1 MKTKKQKTRMKK
13 KNTKTFKNKGNNRI
27 SKNHN
32 GGTDYNKLSYKNN
45 NLKNQRKKDN
55 KTIKQKPINLKK
67 VNCSPKPKDEINQ
80 FSCYTNKSL
89 YKLRDLWNARHPDVK
104 IKSNSPKEIH
114 HLISEYLKGV
124 CNKESCWI
132 KQKAEFGP
140 IESDMADSFA
150 PESPPEWKK
159 NPNEWLS
166 SVDIINVMKQYEKAY
181 KCFDFIGPSP
191 IDFDTRKLYGECVW
205 DELCNFSLKE
215 QIKNGKTKIGMIFN
229 TDPHN
234 KPGQHW
240 ISMFINIKKKKIFF
254 FDSTGD
260 KPTSEIMALVK
271 RIEEQGLNL
280 NPKLKFKFDSNE
292 GIEHQYGNTECGI
305 YSLFFIVHMLED
317 KMTEHYLKTHILKDE
332 YMNKFR
338 HVYFNDSL

>member
-1 MKTKKQKTRMKK
+1 MKTQRKK
-13 KNTKTFKNKGNNRI
+13 I
-27 SKNHN
+27 
-32 GGTDYNKLSYKNN
+32 KNN
-45 NLKNQRKKDN
+45 NKWN
-55 KTIKQKPINLKK
+55 KTIKKDKYKGGKKKHIKNPIDLKK
-67 VNCSPKPKDEINQ
+67 VNCSPKQKGEING

-104 IKSNSPKEIH
+104 ITSNSPKEIH
-114 HLISEYLKGV
+114 RQISYNLSGI
-124 CNKESCWI
+124 CNKESCWL
-132 KQKAEFGP
+132 KQKTEFGP
-140 IESDMADSFA
+140 IASDISDSFA

-166 SVDIINVMKQYEKAY
+166 SIDIMNVMKQYEKAY

-205 DELCNFSLKE
+205 DELCNFSLE
-215 QIKNGKTKIGMIFN
+215 DQIKQGKTKIGIIFN

-260 KPTSEIMALVK
+260 PKPSEIIDFIDRLK
-271 RIEEQGLNL
+271 EQGLNL
-280 NPKLKFKFDSNE
+280 NPKIHFRVDSNE

-317 KMTEHYLKTHILKDE
+317 KLTEHYLKTHILKDE
-332 YMNKFR
+332 YMNKYR

>member
-1 MKTKKQKTRMKK
+1 MKTKTQKRKTK
-13 KNTKTFKNKGNNRI
+13 KNNTRKGIRGGVKKEVQKNDKKHNYNSI
-27 SKNHN
+27 KNVSLE
-32 GGTDYNKLSYKNN
+32 K
-45 NLKNQRKKDN
+45 
-55 KTIKQKPINLKK
+55 I
-67 VNCSPKPKDEINQ
+67 NCSPKPKGEIND

-104 IKSNSPKEIH
+104 ITSNSPKEIH
-114 HLISEYLKGV
+114 RFITEKLSGV
-124 CNKESCWI
+124 CNKESCWL

-140 IESDMADSFA
+140 LQSDMADSFA
-150 PESPPEWKK
+150 PESPAEWKK

-166 SVDIINVMKQYEKAY
+166 SIDIMNVMKQYEKAY
-181 KCFDFIGPSP
+181 KCFDFIGPTP

-205 DELCNFSLKE
+205 DELCNFSLE
-215 QIKNGKTKIGMIFN
+215 DQIKDGKTKIGIIFN

-234 KPGQHW
+234 RPGQHW

-260 KPTSEIMALVK
+260 KPVSQIMALVD
-271 RIEEQGLNL
+271 RIKDQGLKL
-280 NPKLKFKFDSNE
+280 NKKIIFKFDSNE

-305 YSLFFIVHMLED
+305 YSLYFIVHMLQD

-338 HVYFNDSL
+338 HIYLNDSL

>member
-1 MKTKKQKTRMKK
+1 MKRQTQKRKNNKNNLTKKIKK
-13 KNTKTFKNKGNNRI
+13 HTGGKHHT
-27 SKNHN
+27 KNHIHN
-32 GGTDYNKLSYKNN
+32 F
-45 NLKNQRKKDN
+45 KKQH
-55 KTIKQKPINLKK
+55 KSIHLHK
-67 VNCSPKPKDEINQ
+67 VNCSPKPKGEINE

-104 IKSNSPKEIH
+104 ITANSPKEIH
-114 HLISEYLKGV
+114 RQISEKLSGV
-124 CNKESCWI
+124 CNKESCWL
-132 KQKAEFGP
+132 KQKAEFGA

-159 NPNEWLS
+159 NPHEWLS
-166 SVDIINVMKQYEKAY
+166 SIDIMNVMKQYEKAY

-191 IDFDTRKLYGECVW
+191 IDFDTKKLYGECVW
-205 DELCNFSLKE
+205 EELCNFSLKD
-215 QIKNGKTKIGMIFN
+215 QIKKGKTKIGIIFN

-240 ISMFINIKKKKIFF
+240 ISMFINIKKRKIFF

-260 KPTSEIMALVK
+260 KQAKEIMVLVK
-271 RIEEQGLNL
+271 RIIDEGENL
-280 NPKLKFKFDSNE
+280 KPKIKFEFDSNE
-292 GIEHQYGNTECGI
+292 GVEHQYGNTECGI
-305 YSLFFIVHMLED
+305 YSLYFIVHMLED

-338 HVYFNDSL
+338 KVYFNDSL

>member
-1 MKTKKQKTRMKK
+1 MKTKTKTKNKLKTSKTLKTSKNKHKGGKQT
-13 KNTKTFKNKGNNRI
+13 KNTY
-27 SKNHN
+27 H
-32 GGTDYNKLSYKNN
+32 KNN
-45 NLKNQRKKDN
+45 N
-55 KTIKQKPINLKK
+55 KTQKL
-67 VNCSPKPKDEINQ
+67 NCSPKAKDEIND

-89 YKLRDLWNARHPDVK
+89 YKLRDLWNARHPDAK
-104 IKSNSPKEIH
+104 IKSSSPKEIH
-114 HLISEYLKGV
+114 RLISEQLKGV

-132 KQKAEFGP
+132 RQKADFGP
-140 IESDMADSFA
+140 IENDMADSFA

-166 SVDIINVMKQYEKAY
+166 SIDIMNVMKQYEKAY

-205 DELCNFSLKE
+205 DELCNFSLKD
-215 QIKNGKTKIGMIFN
+215 QIKNGKTKIGIIFN

-240 ISMFINIKKKKIFF
+240 ISMFINIKKKTIFF

-260 KPTSEIMALVK
+260 APTKEIMTLVN
-271 RIEEQGLNL
+271 RIKEQGLKL
-280 NPKLKFKFDSNE
+280 NPKIKFKFDSNE

-305 YSLFFIVHMLED
+305 YSLYFIVHMLED
-317 KMTEHYLKTHILKDE
+317 KLTEHYLKTHILKDE